1 MSKQSVLVIEDE
13 IDILEVLLYN
23 LEAEGFR
30 CYKALD
36 GEAGLALAREK
47 NPDLILLDLM
57 LPGLSGNE
65 VCRRLKQDAL
75 TRDIPVI
82 MVTAKSE
89 ETDTV
94 LGLGL
99 GADDY
104 ITKPFRPR
112 ELMAR
117 VSAVLRRTGS
127 RVKTAGSERLEVN
140 GVLIDPVRHEVF
152 VEGRDVVLTATDFKI
167 VQLLASQPGRVFT
180 REQISAKVLGQP
192 MHPTDRNID
201 VHVKSIRKKLDER
214 RDVIETVRGVGYRF
228 SDRSPRK

>member
-1 MSKQSVLVIEDE
+1 MSKQTILVIEDE
-13 IDILEVLLYN
+13 IDILEVLIYN
-23 LEAEGFR
+23 LEADGFR

-47 NPDLILLDLM
+47 NPDLVLLDLM
-57 LPGLSGNE
+57 LPGLSGTE

-82 MVTAKSE
+82 MVTAKGE
-89 ETDTV
+89 ETDAV

-117 VSAVLRRTGS
+117 VAAVIRRTGTK
-127 RVKTAGSERLEVN
+127 VKTAGEERVEVN
-140 GVLIDPVRHEVF
+140 GVLIDPIRHEVF
-152 VEGRDVVLTATDFKI
+152 VEDHDVVLTATEFKI
-167 VQLLASQPGRVFT
+167 LQLLASQPGRVFT
-180 REQISAKVLGQP
+180 REQITTKVLGQP

-201 VHVKSIRKKLDER
+201 VHIKSIRKKLEDR

-228 SDRSPRK
+228 SDRSPRT